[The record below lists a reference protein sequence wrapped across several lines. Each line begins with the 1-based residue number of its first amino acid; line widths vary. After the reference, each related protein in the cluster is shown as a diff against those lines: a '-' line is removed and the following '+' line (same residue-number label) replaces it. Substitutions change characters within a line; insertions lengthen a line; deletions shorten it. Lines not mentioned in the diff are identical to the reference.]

1 MCHHCQGRS
10 DCFALGSL
18 THLNQ
23 VFAQGTEETSG
34 SHISTRIQANPNCE
48 HLSTQAANIL
58 TSSISLALEPKSFSL
73 NITHIEETLTRHDKT
88 RSTTSQHEFF
98 AALASLAGPTSWVQ
112 RWMASLVALPG
123 SLFLNGKLFY
133 RYLISKISM
142 ASCGIIFSALNYFL
156 DVCNERLWQI
166 LASAPPFH
174 KNHGGGR
181 CSARDRVAASLQCHF
196 RLRAHPQ
203 QPAKRGKENGPPQS
217 FTASLSF
224 YLSIAI
230 SESLPGLES

>member
-1 MCHHCQGRS
+1 MPCQTPKEELSFLVLLSPCVTMCHHCQGRS

-98 AALASLAGPTSWVQ
+98 AALASLAGPH
-112 RWMASLVALPG
+112 
-123 SLFLNGKLFY
+123 KLGPTVDGFTC
-133 RYLISKISM
+133 RIARVSFSKWK
-142 ASCGIIFSALNYFL
+142 IIL
-156 DVCNERLWQI
+156 
-166 LASAPPFH
+166 
-174 KNHGGGR
+174 
-181 CSARDRVAASLQCHF
+181 
-196 RLRAHPQ
+196 
-203 QPAKRGKENGPPQS
+203 
-217 FTASLSF
+217 
-224 YLSIAI
+224 
-230 SESLPGLES
+230 

>member
-1 MCHHCQGRS
+1 MPHQEIDDRDASPNGVTTCLVKPQKKSSLFLSYCHHVSPCVTMCHHCQGRS

-98 AALASLAGPTSWVQ
+98 AALASLAGPH
-112 RWMASLVALPG
+112 
-123 SLFLNGKLFY
+123 KLGPTVDGFTC
-133 RYLISKISM
+133 RIARVSFSKWK
-142 ASCGIIFSALNYFL
+142 IIL
-156 DVCNERLWQI
+156 
-166 LASAPPFH
+166 
-174 KNHGGGR
+174 
-181 CSARDRVAASLQCHF
+181 
-196 RLRAHPQ
+196 
-203 QPAKRGKENGPPQS
+203 
-217 FTASLSF
+217 
-224 YLSIAI
+224 
-230 SESLPGLES
+230 